1 MSGRQKSPHFCTIRT
16 TAALKKK
23 VLKVYT
29 IGGGF
34 GQPHEAKGVAELEVA
49 ETTPKPPSK
58 PPQIFF
64 FSSFFLFFFEFFF

>member
-1 MSGRQKSPHFCTIRT
+1 MSGRLKSPPFCTIRT
-16 TAALKKK
+16 AAALKKKK

-64 FSSFFLFFFEFFF
+64 FPLFFFFF